1 MKFLAALIASAI
13 SGAVF
18 AQEIA
23 VPGCKLLSDGNGT
36 KVWQC
41 APTPAANS
49 SRNVGSED
57 RK

>member
-1 MKFLAALIASAI
+1 MKYLAAVITLAISASAL
-13 SGAVF
+13 
-18 AQEIA
+18 AQETD

-41 APTPAANS
+41 APTPATNTAS
-49 SRNVGSED
+49 QAD